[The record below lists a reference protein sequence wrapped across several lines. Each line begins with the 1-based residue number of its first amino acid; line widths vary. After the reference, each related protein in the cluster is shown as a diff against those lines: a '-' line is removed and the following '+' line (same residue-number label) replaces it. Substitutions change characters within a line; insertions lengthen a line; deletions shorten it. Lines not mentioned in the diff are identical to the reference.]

1 MGQSK
6 LCSATTDVKY
16 TRFGSFSIH
25 MVVVYKAYTSIKLLD
40 RGIYVCLAF
49 FVDKVFL
56 SPSASGLA
64 ITSSQSFQI

>member
-25 MVVVYKAYTSIKLLD
+25 MVVVYKAYTSIKLLVVSMF
-40 RGIYVCLAF
+40 GL

-56 SPSASGLA
+56 SSSASGLA
-64 ITSSQSFQI
+64 IGSSQSFQI

>member
-25 MVVVYKAYTSIKLLD
+25 MVVVYKAYTSIKLLVVS
-40 RGIYVCLAF
+40 ICLAF